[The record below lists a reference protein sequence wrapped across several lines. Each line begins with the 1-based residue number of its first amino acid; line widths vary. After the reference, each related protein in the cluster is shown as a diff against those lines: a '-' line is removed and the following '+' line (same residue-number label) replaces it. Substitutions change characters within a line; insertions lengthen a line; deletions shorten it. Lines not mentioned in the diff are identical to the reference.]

1 MADFLQAI
9 KNQEYFEDF
18 ITRST
23 YHSNSIE
30 GNTLSYGE
38 TYALLFNK
46 EDFKI
51 HAQPREIYEAINHK
65 YALDYVLRHLDEEL
79 SEQMIIEVARRINK
93 NINDISGYRTS
104 PVFIRGA
111 EHIPPGPAELRQ
123 SMMYLVH
130 NHKNTEYKN
139 IYERCADF
147 HIGFERIHPFSD
159 GNGRT
164 GRILVNYIL
173 LKNNE
178 IPVVIPKETR
188 SEYFKMIADRDVP
201 GLADF
206 FRNLQAEERERMSK
220 FCPVPG
226 SKRREGKKR

>member
-1 MADFLQAI
+1 MGDFLQAI

-38 TYALLFNK
+38 TYALLFNQ
-46 EDFKI
+46 EDFRI
-51 HAQPREIYEAINHK
+51 NAQPREIYEAINHK
-65 YALDYVLRHLDEEL
+65 YALDYVLGHLGEEL
-79 SEQMIIEVARRINK
+79 SEQLIIEIAKRINK

-123 SMMYLVH
+123 SMMYLVYNYKH
-130 NHKNTEYKN
+130 TEYED
-139 IYERCADF
+139 IYEQCADF
-147 HIGFERIHPFSD
+147 HISFERIHPFSD

-164 GRILVNYIL
+164 GRILVNFIL
-173 LKNNE
+173 LQNKE
-178 IPVVIPKETR
+178 TPIVITKETR
-188 SEYFKMIADRDVP
+188 SEYFKMLADRDVL
-201 GLADF
+201 GLANF
-206 FRNLQAEERERMSK
+206 FKKLQAEERERMSK
-220 FCPVPG
+220 FCPVSG
-226 SKRREGKKR
+226 SKKKERQRR